1 MELGDYTMQRFSGEW
16 TPRQRALALQRSSA
30 TIAALKT
37 ANEVEEVKSE
47 LDSEW
52 LLKYLQGK

>member
-1 MELGDYTMQRFSGEW
+1 MQRFSGEW
-16 TPRQRALALQRSSA
+16 TPRQRALALQRRSTLLSA

>member
-1 MELGDYTMQRFSGEW
+1 MDTSSESVI
-16 TPRQRALALQRSSA
+16 ALQRRSTLLSA